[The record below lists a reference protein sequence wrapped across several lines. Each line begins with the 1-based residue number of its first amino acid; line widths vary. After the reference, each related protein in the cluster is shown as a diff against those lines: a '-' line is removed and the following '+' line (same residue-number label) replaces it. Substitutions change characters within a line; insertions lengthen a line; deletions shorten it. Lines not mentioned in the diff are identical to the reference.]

1 MLTAELKLTDS
12 LFDEVEA
19 KLEGLVTAYRTTE
32 LPKASLDPV
41 VLKQLNKDQTFLKK
55 SCDSLREQLS
65 QLDISHQHE
74 TTRLHLNFDLLLQ
87 RLAHFD
93 EALRISELIKALNER
108 LKDEIAEIR
117 EASIA
122 LSKQILPYNLPKFE
136 AGLEMFMDRCDQVAD
151 QLDALENQSQDIA
164 PLMPLYEQWMFLVE
178 QFGEILD
185 ERTEILC
192 PKEAQPA

>member
-1 MLTAELKLTDS
+1 MFTAERTLTDP
-12 LFDEVEA
+12 LFEEVEA
-19 KLEGLVTAYRTTE
+19 RLESLVSAYRTAP
-32 LPKASLDPV
+32 LPKAALDPGI
-41 VLKQLNKDQTFLKK
+41 LKQLSKDQAFLKK
-55 SCDSLREQLS
+55 TCDSLRAQLN
-65 QLDISHQHE
+65 QLDSSEQHE
-74 TTRLHLNFDLLLQ
+74 TTRLHLNFEQLLM

-93 EALRISELIKALNER
+93 EALRISEVIKALNQR

-151 QLDALENQSQDIA
+151 QLDALESQSQDIS
-164 PLMPLYEQWMFLVE
+164 PLLPLYEQWMFLVE

-192 PKEAQPA
+192 PKENKVA

>member
-1 MLTAELKLTDS
+1 MFTGELKLTDS

-19 KLEGLVTAYRTTE
+19 QLEGLVTAYRTAA

-41 VLKQLNKDQTFLKK
+41 VLKQLNKDQGFLKK
-55 SCDSLREQLS
+55 TCDSLRDKLT
-65 QLDISHQHE
+65 QLDTARQHE
-74 TTRLHLNFDLLLQ
+74 TTRLHLNFEQLLM

-93 EALRISELIKALNER
+93 EALRISEVIKALNNR

-151 QLDALENQSQDIA
+151 QLDSLENQSQDIA

-178 QFGEILD
+178 QFGDILD
-185 ERTEILC
+185 ERTEILN
-192 PKEAQPA
+192 PKQTQPA